1 MREGEGEPAWLEI
14 EELRVAY
21 NGRVALC
28 DVTLRV
34 PHGAQVAVVGPNGAG
49 KSTLFKALVGLLP
62 LQSGRV
68 LIHGRPLGSH
78 RDCVAYV
85 PQREEVDWRFP
96 VTVADVVLMGRYG
109 RVGWL
114 RRPGREDR
122 AAVLQAL
129 RLLGLEEVAGRQISE
144 LSGGQQQ
151 RVFLARALVQE
162 PHVLLMDEPF
172 TGVDITTQEIVL
184 GLLGRLKEQGVTV
197 MVSTHDLNLAA
208 SRFEK
213 VLLLNRRMIGY
224 GPPDQVFT
232 PQAIREA
239 FGEQAL
245 FLNGVVVV
253 DQCCPPGGES
263 SGTARGGKR
272 P

>member
-1 MREGEGEPAWLEI
+1 
-14 EELRVAY
+14 
-21 NGRVALC
+21 
-28 DVTLRV
+28 
-34 PHGAQVAVVGPNGAG
+34 
-49 KSTLFKALVGLLP
+49 
-62 LQSGRV
+62 
-68 LIHGRPLGSH
+68 
-78 RDCVAYV
+78 
-85 PQREEVDWRFP
+85 
-96 VTVADVVLMGRYG
+96 
-109 RVGWL
+109 
-114 RRPGREDR
+114 
-122 AAVLQAL
+122 
-129 RLLGLEEVAGRQISE
+129 
-144 LSGGQQQ
+144 
-151 RVFLARALVQE
+151 
-162 PHVLLMDEPF
+162 
-172 TGVDITTQEIVL
+172 
-184 GLLGRLKEQGVTV
+184 